1 MERVNIAQIDIDVDS
16 LIAKS
21 AEVREKL
28 INIGNEM
35 KVLKDDFS
43 KGNISIEEYTKRLTL
58 LTAEQKGQ
66 RDELR
71 VYDTLVKNHITTEA
85 KEIDTNKKKTGSIK
99 ELSASLSQNK
109 HIYQLL
115 SEEERN
121 NAEVGGK
128 LLAVIQEQ
136 DKKYKELQKSIGN
149 NQVDVGNYRQAILDA
164 VGDNQAFG
172 TSMNSVVNTFNSLK
186 VNVVA
191 LATPFT
197 NFVQTGKIA
206 PGVLNATATATG
218 NVSTGMKILRGAI
231 ISTGIGAL
239 IVALG
244 SLISYFTS
252 TQEGVNKV
260 NKVLTPLKVLFQT
273 LFGVVQ
279 QVGKVLVEAFKA
291 AWEPIKKVGEF
302 IGTFLITPIKQ
313 VVGVVKGLG
322 KILTGNFKGAW
333 EEVKKPAQ
341 DLVNK
346 GKEMG
351 KAVGEARA
359 KYAELGKEMK
369 GIVGGIGNTMDEAL
383 KRGQRIE
390 EINQKLAKS
399 EAEHIEKTEALK
411 ELFAEQNQ
419 IARDTS
425 KSVEEREKAAK
436 ASVETLKQINALAIE
451 RNKLEIER
459 IELQQKSNDTSD
471 AERAEL
477 ARKKAELIANNKE
490 RINAET
496 AQNKVINSVNRARND
511 EAKEQA
517 DKARARMQEELKQQ
531 REAVE
536 EYVKTNSAVAKS
548 LQERLAI
555 EEKGMKDRLAVLEKE
570 KSKGFIKQNEYE
582 KQKREIEEAYLKIR
596 TDLSIE
602 AVKKEA
608 EQYELQNKT
617 KIDSE
622 TRLTA
627 ELIAQEQARQDAIYQ
642 KKVEALEKE
651 KQLKQEA
658 HNWDYNAEDAY
669 QQQLQE
675 LREGYNEKS
684 RELKKQAD
692 EQEKEQRALNDEL
705 DFQERIARLESEGAG
720 EYEIRY
726 AQLENENALAIQKAD
741 EQHEA
746 GQLSDEQYQ
755 RTLEGIRKDYAKKKI
770 AIDKSVE
777 EAKLMAFQSVFS
789 QIKGLVGEQTALGKA
804 AAIAETTI
812 NTYVA
817 AQKAYSSMAEIPVVG
832 TALGAAAAAL
842 AVASGLA
849 NVKKIAETNVKY
861 EKGGLL
867 KGKSHNEGGIP
878 FTVAGRG
885 GFEAEGGEYLVNK
898 RATAM
903 YFPVLE
909 AINRS
914 AGYGNYN
921 PVYMAAGGVIKQIP
935 DAQIDYKEM
944 MNAIKEGAM
953 QGTQAGAYEGS
964 MQGALQG
971 TQQGA
976 FEGAR
981 AGSLEGSMQGA
992 FEGATMGTT
1001 SGLTDSILRISD
1013 NERARQSASI

>member
-85 KEIDTNKKKTGSIK
+85 KQIASNNTMKGSIK
-99 ELSASLSQNK
+99 ELSAALSQNK
-109 HIYQLL
+109 HIYQQL

-186 VNVVA
+186 VNVIA

-322 KILTGNFKGAW
+322 KILTGDFKGAW

-369 GIVGGIGNTMDEAL
+369 GIVGGIGNTMNEAL

-390 EINQKLAKS
+390 EINQRLAKS

-471 AERAEL
+471 EEKADL
-477 ARKKAELIANNKE
+477 ARKKAELNAANRE
-490 RINAET
+490 MLNAET
-496 AQNKVINSVNRARND
+496 AQNKVINSIRNTARQEENAR
-511 EAKEQA
+511 AKEQA

-555 EEKGMKDRLAVLEKE
+555 EEKGMQDRLAVLEKE
-570 KSKGFIKQNEYE
+570 KSKGLIKKNEYE
-582 KQKREIEEAYLKIR
+582 KQKREIEEAYLKTR

-627 ELIAQEQARQDAIYQ
+627 ELIAQEQDRQEAIYQ

-658 HNWDYNAEDAY
+658 HDWDYNAEDAY

-675 LREGYNEKS
+675 LREGYNEKAK
-684 RELKKQAD
+684 ELNKQQS
-692 EQEKEQRALNDEL
+692 EIEKEEKKAQQEL
-705 DFQERIARLESEGAG
+705 DFQDKLLTLQEQGATQWEIEEEQMRQNHEQEREALNELLASNQVSQEEYNKRLSILNRKQSQDDINLKRKTEESKLQLALGALSQAKQLFG
-720 EYEIRY
+720 E
-726 AQLENENALAIQKAD
+726 
-741 EQHEA
+741 H
-746 GQLSDEQYQ
+746 
-755 RTLEGIRKDYAKKKI
+755 
-770 AIDKSVE
+770 
-777 EAKLMAFQSVFS
+777 
-789 QIKGLVGEQTALGKA
+789 TAVGKA
-804 AAIAETTI
+804 AAVAEAMI
-812 NTYVA
+812 NTYLGIT
-817 AQKAYSSMAEIPVVG
+817 KALSAYPPPYNAIMAGV
-832 TALGAAAAAL
+832 TGAMGML
-842 AVASGLA
+842 
-849 NVKKIAETNVKY
+849 NVKKIMETNVKY
-861 EKGGLL
+861 EKGGIL

-885 GFEAEGGEYLVNK
+885 GFEAEGGEYIVNK

-914 AGYGNYN
+914 VSNGNYN
-921 PVYMAAGGVIKQIP
+921 PVYMQAGGVIKQLP
-935 DAQIDYKEM
+935 EMKIDYTEITK
-944 MNAIKEGAM
+944 AVREGAM
-953 QGTQAGAYEGS
+953 QGTQTGAYEGA
-964 MQGALQG
+964 MQGAFQG
-971 TQQGA
+971 SQQGA

-992 FEGATMGTT
+992 YEGATMGTT
-1001 SGLTDSILRISD
+1001 SGLTDSILQISD

>member
-16 LIAKS
+16 LITKS

-35 KVLKDDFS
+35 KALKDDFS

-85 KEIDTNKKKTGSIK
+85 KQIASNNTMKGSIK
-99 ELSASLSQNK
+99 ELSAALSQNK
-109 HIYQLL
+109 HIYQQL

-121 NAEVGGK
+121 NVEVGGK

-136 DKKYKELQKSIGN
+136 DKKYKDLQKSIGN

-197 NFVQTGKIA
+197 NFVQTGKMA

-322 KILTGNFKGAW
+322 KILTGDFKGAW

-390 EINQKLAKS
+390 EINQRLVKS

-436 ASVETLKQINALAIE
+436 ASVETLKQINALARE
-451 RNKLEIER
+451 RNQLEVER

-471 AERAEL
+471 EEKADL
-477 ARKKAELIANNKE
+477 ARKKAELNAANRE
-490 RINAET
+490 MLNAET
-496 AQNKVINSVNRARND
+496 AQNKVINSIRNTARQEENAR
-511 EAKEQA
+511 AKEQA

-531 REAVE
+531 REVVE

-555 EEKGMKDRLAVLEKE
+555 EEKGMQDRLAVLEKE
-570 KSKGFIKQNEYE
+570 KSKGLIKKNEYE
-582 KQKREIEEAYLKIR
+582 KQKREIEEAYLKTR

-627 ELIAQEQARQDAIYQ
+627 ELIVQEQDRQEAIYQ

-651 KQLKQEA
+651 KKLKQEA

-675 LREGYNEKS
+675 LREGYDEKAK
-684 RELKKQAD
+684 ELSKQQSD
-692 EQEKEQRALNDEL
+692 IEKEEKKAQQEL
-705 DFQERIARLESEGAG
+705 DFQDKLLTLQEQGATQWEIEEEQMRQNHEQEREALNELLASNQVSQEEYNKRLSILNRKQSQDEINLKRKTEESKLQLALGALSQAKQLFG
-720 EYEIRY
+720 E
-726 AQLENENALAIQKAD
+726 
-741 EQHEA
+741 H
-746 GQLSDEQYQ
+746 
-755 RTLEGIRKDYAKKKI
+755 
-770 AIDKSVE
+770 
-777 EAKLMAFQSVFS
+777 
-789 QIKGLVGEQTALGKA
+789 TAVGKA
-804 AAIAETTI
+804 AAVAEAMI
-812 NTYVA
+812 NTYLGIT
-817 AQKAYSSMAEIPVVG
+817 KALSAYPPPYNAIMAGV
-832 TALGAAAAAL
+832 TGAMGML
-842 AVASGLA
+842 
-849 NVKKIAETNVKY
+849 NVKKIMETNVKY
-861 EKGGLL
+861 EKGGIL

-878 FTVAGRG
+878 FTVAGLG
-885 GFEAEGGEYLVNK
+885 GFEAEGGEYIVNK

-914 AGYGNYN
+914 VSNGNYN
-921 PVYMAAGGVIKQIP
+921 PVYMQAGGVIKQLP
-935 DAQIDYKEM
+935 EMKIDYTEITK
-944 MNAIKEGAM
+944 AVREGAM
-953 QGTQAGAYEGS
+953 QGTQTGAYEGA
-964 MQGALQG
+964 MQGAFQG
-971 TQQGA
+971 SQQGA

-992 FEGATMGTT
+992 YEGATMGTT

>member
-186 VNVVA
+186 VNIVA

-197 NFVQTGKIA
+197 NFVQTGKMA

-322 KILTGNFKGAW
+322 KILTGDFKGAW

-351 KAVGEARA
+351 QAVANGR
-359 KYAELGKEMK
+359 KRLNELGKDWK
-369 GIVGGIGNTMDEAL
+369 DVANNFGNIMDEAL

-390 EINQKLAKS
+390 EINQKLVKS

-436 ASVETLKQINALAIE
+436 ASVETLKQINALARE
-451 RNKLEIER
+451 RNQLEVER

-471 AERAEL
+471 EEKADL
-477 ARKKAELIANNKE
+477 ARKKAELNAANRE
-490 RINAET
+490 MLNAET
-496 AQNKVINSVNRARND
+496 AQNKVINSIRNTARQEENAR
-511 EAKEQA
+511 AKEQA

-555 EEKGMKDRLAVLEKE
+555 EEKGMQDRLAVLEKE
-570 KSKGFIKQNEYE
+570 KSKGLIKKNEYE
-582 KQKREIEEAYLKIR
+582 KQKREIEEAYLKTR

-675 LREGYNEKS
+675 LREGYNEKAK
-684 RELKKQAD
+684 ELSKQQS
-692 EQEKEQRALNDEL
+692 EIEKEEKKAQQEL
-705 DFQERIARLESEGAG
+705 DFQDKLLTLQEQGATQWEIEEEQMRQNHEQEREALNELLASNQVSQE
-720 EYEIRY
+720 EY
-726 AQLENENALAIQKAD
+726 NK
-741 EQHEA
+741 
-746 GQLSDEQYQ
+746 QLSILNRKQSQDEIN
-755 RTLEGIRKDYAKKKI
+755 LKRKTEESKLQLALGALSQAKQ
-770 AIDKSVE
+770 
-777 EAKLMAFQSVFS
+777 LF
-789 QIKGLVGEQTALGKA
+789 GEHTAVGKA
-804 AAIAETTI
+804 AAVAEAMI
-812 NTYVA
+812 NTYLGIT
-817 AQKAYSSMAEIPVVG
+817 KALSAYPPPYNAIMAGV
-832 TALGAAAAAL
+832 TGAMGML
-842 AVASGLA
+842 
-849 NVKKIAETNVKY
+849 NVKKIMETNVKY
-861 EKGGLL
+861 EKGGIL

-885 GFEAEGGEYLVNK
+885 GFEAEGGEYIVNK

-914 AGYGNYN
+914 VSNGNYN
-921 PVYMAAGGVIKQIP
+921 PVYMQAGGVIKQLP
-935 DAQIDYKEM
+935 EMKIDYTEITK
-944 MNAIKEGAM
+944 AVREGAM
-953 QGTQAGAYEGS
+953 QGTQTGAYEGA
-964 MQGALQG
+964 MQGAFQG
-971 TQQGA
+971 SQQGA

>member
-71 VYDTLVKNHITTEA
+71 VYDTLVKNHIATEA

-186 VNVVA
+186 VNIVA

-197 NFVQTGKIA
+197 NFVQTGKMA

-260 NKVLTPLKVLFQT
+260 NKVLTPLKVLFQS
-273 LFGVVQ
+273 LIGVSQ
-279 QVGKVLVEAFKA
+279 QVGKVLVDTFKA
-291 AWEPIKKVGEF
+291 VWEPIKKIGEF
-302 IGTFLITPIKQ
+302 IGTYLIMPIKQ

-322 KILTGNFKGAW
+322 KVLTGDFKGAW

-351 KAVGEARA
+351 QAVANGR
-359 KYAELGKEMK
+359 KRLNELGKDWK
-369 GIVGGIGNTMDEAL
+369 DVANNFGNIMDEAL

-390 EINQKLAKS
+390 EINQRLAKS

-436 ASVETLKQINALAIE
+436 ASVETLKQINALARE
-451 RNKLEIER
+451 RNQLEVER

-471 AERAEL
+471 EEKADL
-477 ARKKAELIANNKE
+477 ARKKAELNAANRE
-490 RINAET
+490 MLNAET
-496 AQNKVINSVNRARND
+496 AQNKVINSIRNTARQEENAR
-511 EAKEQA
+511 AKEQA

-555 EEKGMKDRLAVLEKE
+555 EEKGMQDRLAVLEKE
-570 KSKGFIKQNEYE
+570 KSKGLIKQNEYE
-582 KQKREIEEAYLKIR
+582 KQKREIEEAYLKTR

-617 KIDSE
+617 KINSE

-675 LREGYNEKS
+675 LKEGYNEKAK
-684 RELKKQAD
+684 ELGKQQS
-692 EQEKEQRALNDEL
+692 EIEKEEKKAQQEL
-705 DFQERIARLESEGAG
+705 DFQDKLLTLQEQGATQWEIEEEQMRQNHEQEREALNELLASNQVSQEEYNKRLSILNRKQSQDEINLKRKTEESK
-720 EYEIRY
+720 
-726 AQLENENALAIQKAD
+726 LSLA
-741 EQHEA
+741 
-746 GQLSDEQYQ
+746 
-755 RTLEGIRKDYAKKKI
+755 
-770 AIDKSVE
+770 
-777 EAKLMAFQSVFS
+777 QSVFG
-789 QIKGLVGEQTALGKA
+789 GLKSLAGEQSALGKA
-804 AAIAETTI
+804 AAIAEATI
-812 NTYVA
+812 NTYLGVSKAISQGLPMGAVMA
-817 AQKAYSSMAEIPVVG
+817 AV
-832 TALGAAAAAL
+832 TL
-842 AVASGLA
+842 ATGMM
-849 NVKKIAETNVKY
+849 NVKKIMETNVKY
-861 EKGGLL
+861 EKGGIL

-878 FTVAGRG
+878 FTVAGLG
-885 GFEAEGGEYLVNK
+885 GFEAEGGEYIVNK

-914 AGYGNYN
+914 VSNGNYN
-921 PVYMAAGGVIKQIP
+921 PVYMQAGGVIKQ
-935 DAQIDYKEM
+935 AYEMKIDYTEITK
-944 MNAIKEGAM
+944 AVREGAM
-953 QGTQAGAYEGS
+953 QGTQTGAYEGA
-964 MQGALQG
+964 MQGAFQG

-992 FEGATMGTT
+992 YEGATMGTT

>member
-35 KVLKDDFS
+35 KALKDDFS

-85 KEIDTNKKKTGSIK
+85 KQIASNTTMKGSIK
-99 ELSASLSQNK
+99 ELSAALSQNK
-109 HIYQLL
+109 HIYQQL

-136 DKKYKELQKSIGN
+136 DKKYKDLQKSIGN

-369 GIVGGIGNTMDEAL
+369 GIIGGIGDTMNEAL

-436 ASVETLKQINALAIE
+436 ASVETLKQINALARE
-451 RNKLEIER
+451 RNQLEVER

-471 AERAEL
+471 EEKADL
-477 ARKKAELIANNKE
+477 ARKKAELNAANRE
-490 RINAET
+490 MLNAET
-496 AQNKVINSVNRARND
+496 AQNKVINSIRNTARQEENAR
-511 EAKEQA
+511 AKEQA

-555 EEKGMKDRLAVLEKE
+555 EEKGMQDRLALLDKE
-570 KSKGFIKQNEYE
+570 KANGLIKKNEYE
-582 KQKREIEEAYLKIR
+582 KQKREIEREFLK
-596 TDLSIE
+596 TKVELSIE

-675 LREGYNEKS
+675 LRQGYDEQS
-684 RELKKQAD
+684 RELSKQQSD
-692 EQEKEQRALNDEL
+692 IEKEEKKAQQEL
-705 DFQERIARLESEGAG
+705 DFQDKLLTLQEQGATQWEIEEEQMRQNHEQEREALNELLASNQVSQEEYNKRLSILNRKQSQDEINLKRKTEESKLQLALGALSQAKQLFG
-720 EYEIRY
+720 E
-726 AQLENENALAIQKAD
+726 
-741 EQHEA
+741 H
-746 GQLSDEQYQ
+746 
-755 RTLEGIRKDYAKKKI
+755 
-770 AIDKSVE
+770 
-777 EAKLMAFQSVFS
+777 
-789 QIKGLVGEQTALGKA
+789 TAVGKA
-804 AAIAETTI
+804 AAVAEAMI
-812 NTYVA
+812 NTYLGIT
-817 AQKAYSSMAEIPVVG
+817 KALSAYPPPYNAIMAGV
-832 TALGAAAAAL
+832 TGAMGML
-842 AVASGLA
+842 
-849 NVKKIAETNVKY
+849 NVKKIMETNVKY
-861 EKGGLL
+861 EKGGIL

-878 FTVAGRG
+878 FTVAGLG
-885 GFEAEGGEYLVNK
+885 GFEAEGGEYIVNK

-914 AGYGNYN
+914 VSNGNYN
-921 PVYMAAGGVIKQIP
+921 PVYMQAGGVIKQLP
-935 DAQIDYKEM
+935 EMKIDYTEITK
-944 MNAIKEGAM
+944 AVREGAM
-953 QGTQAGAYEGS
+953 QGTQTGAYEGA
-964 MQGALQG
+964 MQGAFQG
-971 TQQGA
+971 SQQGA

-992 FEGATMGTT
+992 YEGATMGTT

>member
-1 MERVNIAQIDIDVDS
+1 MERVNIAQVDIDVDS

-28 INIGNEM
+28 INISNEM
-35 KVLKDDFS
+35 KTLKDDFS
-43 KGNISIEEYTKRLTL
+43 KGNISIEEYTKGLTT
-58 LTAEQKGQ
+58 LTAEQKVQ

-85 KEIDTNKKKTGSIK
+85 KRMASNNTMKGSIK
-99 ELSASLSQNK
+99 ELSAALSQNK
-109 HIYQLL
+109 HIYQQL

-322 KILTGNFKGAW
+322 KILTGDFKGAW

-369 GIVGGIGNTMDEAL
+369 GIVGGIGDTMDEAL

-390 EINQKLAKS
+390 EINQKLVKS

-436 ASVETLKQINALAIE
+436 ASVETLKQINALARE
-451 RNKLEIER
+451 RNQLEVER

-471 AERAEL
+471 EEKADL
-477 ARKKAELIANNKE
+477 ARKKAELNAANRE
-490 RINAET
+490 MLNAET
-496 AQNKVINSVNRARND
+496 AQNKVINSIRNTARQEENAR
-511 EAKEQA
+511 AKEQA

-555 EEKGMKDRLAVLEKE
+555 EEKGMQDRLAVLDKE
-570 KSKGFIKQNEYE
+570 KSKGLIKKNEYE
-582 KQKREIEEAYLKIR
+582 KQKREIEEAYLKTR

-627 ELIAQEQARQDAIYQ
+627 ELIVQEQARQEAIYQ

-658 HNWDYNAEDAY
+658 HDWDYNAEDAY

-684 RELKKQAD
+684 RELSKQQSEIEKEEKKAQQEFDFQDKLLTLQEQGATQWEIEEEQMRQNH
-692 EQEKEQRALNDEL
+692 EQEREALNELLASNQVSQEEYNKRLSILNRKQSQDEINL
-705 DFQERIARLESEGAG
+705 KRKTEESKLQLALGALSQAKQLFG
-720 EYEIRY
+720 E
-726 AQLENENALAIQKAD
+726 
-741 EQHEA
+741 H
-746 GQLSDEQYQ
+746 
-755 RTLEGIRKDYAKKKI
+755 
-770 AIDKSVE
+770 
-777 EAKLMAFQSVFS
+777 
-789 QIKGLVGEQTALGKA
+789 TAVGKA
-804 AAIAETTI
+804 AAVAEAMI
-812 NTYVA
+812 NTYLGIT
-817 AQKAYSSMAEIPVVG
+817 KALSAYPPPYNAIMAGV
-832 TALGAAAAAL
+832 TGAMGML
-842 AVASGLA
+842 
-849 NVKKIAETNVKY
+849 NVKKIMETNVKY
-861 EKGGLL
+861 EKGGIL

-885 GFEAEGGEYLVNK
+885 GFEAEGGEFLVNK
-898 RATAM
+898 KATAM

-914 AGYGNYN
+914 VSNGNYN
-921 PVYMAAGGVIKQIP
+921 PVYMQAGGVIKQLP
-935 DAQIDYKEM
+935 EMKIDYTEITK
-944 MNAIKEGAM
+944 AVREGAM
-953 QGTQAGAYEGS
+953 QGTQTGAYEGA
-964 MQGALQG
+964 MQGAFQG
-971 TQQGA
+971 SQQGA

-992 FEGATMGTT
+992 YEGATMGTT

>member
-172 TSMNSVVNTFNSLK
+172 TSMNSVVNTFNSFK

-197 NFVQTGKIA
+197 NFVQTGKMA

-322 KILTGNFKGAW
+322 KILTGDFKGAW

-369 GIVGGIGNTMDEAL
+369 GIVGGIGDTMDEAL

-436 ASVETLKQINALAIE
+436 ASVETLKQINALARE
-451 RNKLEIER
+451 RNQLEVER

-471 AERAEL
+471 EEKADL
-477 ARKKAELIANNKE
+477 ARKKAELNAANRE
-490 RINAET
+490 MLNAET
-496 AQNKVINSVNRARND
+496 AQNKVINSIRNTARQEENAR
-511 EAKEQA
+511 AKEQA
-517 DKARARMQEELKQQ
+517 DKARAHLEEQLKWQK
-531 REAVE
+531 EAVE

-548 LQERLAI
+548 LQERLEI
-555 EEKGMKDRLAVLEKE
+555 EEKGMQDRLAVLEKE
-570 KSKGFIKQNEYE
+570 KYKGLIKQNEYE
-582 KQKREIEEAYLKIR
+582 KQKREIEEAYLKTR

-651 KQLKQEA
+651 KKLKQEA
-658 HNWDYNAEDAY
+658 HDWDYNAEDAY

-675 LREGYNEKS
+675 LRQGYDEQS
-684 RELKKQAD
+684 RELSKQQSD
-692 EQEKEQRALNDEL
+692 IEKEEKKSQQEL
-705 DFQERIARLESEGAG
+705 DFQDKLLTLQEQGATQWEIEEEQMRQNHEQEREALNELLASNQVSQEEYNKRLSILNRKQSQDEINLKRKTEESKLQLALGALSQAKQLFG
-720 EYEIRY
+720 E
-726 AQLENENALAIQKAD
+726 
-741 EQHEA
+741 H
-746 GQLSDEQYQ
+746 
-755 RTLEGIRKDYAKKKI
+755 
-770 AIDKSVE
+770 
-777 EAKLMAFQSVFS
+777 
-789 QIKGLVGEQTALGKA
+789 TAVGKA
-804 AAIAETTI
+804 AAVAEAMI
-812 NTYVA
+812 NTYLGIT
-817 AQKAYSSMAEIPVVG
+817 KALSAYPPPYNAIMAGV
-832 TALGAAAAAL
+832 TGAMGML
-842 AVASGLA
+842 
-849 NVKKIAETNVKY
+849 NVKKIMETNVKY

-885 GFEAEGGEYLVNK
+885 GFEAEDGEFLVNK
-898 RATAM
+898 KATKKNLPLLN
-903 YFPVLE
+903 FLNSDVS
-909 AINRS
+909 NGS
-914 AGYGNYN
+914 YN
-921 PVYMAAGGVIKQIP
+921 PVYMQAGGVIKQ
-935 DAQIDYKEM
+935 AYEMKIDYTEITK
-944 MNAIKEGAM
+944 AVREGAM
-953 QGTQAGAYEGS
+953 QGTQTGAYEGA
-964 MQGALQG
+964 MQGAFQG
-971 TQQGA
+971 SQQGA

-992 FEGATMGTT
+992 YEGATMGTT

>member
-1 MERVNIAQIDIDVDS
+1 MERVNIAQVDIDVDS

-43 KGNISIEEYTKRLTL
+43 RGNISIEEYTKKLTL

-85 KEIDTNKKKTGSIK
+85 KQIASNNTMKGSIK
-99 ELSASLSQNK
+99 ELSAALSQNK
-109 HIYQLL
+109 HIYQQL

-197 NFVQTGKIA
+197 NFVQTGKMA

-359 KYAELGKEMK
+359 KYTELGKEMK
-369 GIVGGIGNTMDEAL
+369 GIVGGIGDTMDEAI
-383 KRGQRIE
+383 KRGRRIE
-390 EINQKLAKS
+390 EINQRLEES
-399 EAEHIEKTEALK
+399 EAGYIEKTEALK

-548 LQERLAI
+548 LQDRLAI
-555 EEKGMKDRLAVLEKE
+555 EEKGMQDRLAVLEKE
-570 KSKGFIKQNEYE
+570 KSKGLIKKNEYE
-582 KQKREIEEAYLKIR
+582 KQKREIEEAYLKTR

-627 ELIAQEQARQDAIYQ
+627 ELIAQEQARQEAIYQ

-658 HNWDYNAEDAY
+658 HDWDYNAEDAY

-675 LREGYNEKS
+675 LRQGYDEKAK
-684 RELKKQAD
+684 ELSKQQSEIDKEEKKAQ
-692 EQEKEQRALNDEL
+692 QEL
-705 DFQERIARLESEGAG
+705 DFQDKLLTLQEQGATQWEIEEEQMRQNHEQEREALNELLASNQVSQEEYNKRLSILNRKQSQDEINLKRKTEESKLQLALGALSQAKQLFG
-720 EYEIRY
+720 E
-726 AQLENENALAIQKAD
+726 
-741 EQHEA
+741 H
-746 GQLSDEQYQ
+746 
-755 RTLEGIRKDYAKKKI
+755 
-770 AIDKSVE
+770 
-777 EAKLMAFQSVFS
+777 
-789 QIKGLVGEQTALGKA
+789 TAVGKA
-804 AAIAETTI
+804 AAVAEAMI
-812 NTYVA
+812 NTYLGIT
-817 AQKAYSSMAEIPVVG
+817 KALSAYPPPYNAIMAGV
-832 TALGAAAAAL
+832 TGAMGML
-842 AVASGLA
+842 
-849 NVKKIAETNVKY
+849 NVKKIMETNVKY
-861 EKGGLL
+861 EKGGILR
-867 KGKSHNEGGIP
+867 GKSHNEGGIP

-885 GFEAEGGEYLVNK
+885 GFEAEGGEFLVNK
-898 RATAM
+898 KATRKNLPLLN
-903 YFPVLE
+903 FL
-909 AINRS
+909 NS
-914 AGYGNYN
+914 DTSNGSYN
-921 PVYMAAGGVIKQIP
+921 PVYMQAGGVIKQLP
-935 DAQIDYKEM
+935 EMKIDYTEITK
-944 MNAIKEGAM
+944 AVREGAM
-953 QGTQAGAYEGS
+953 QGTQTGAYEGA
-964 MQGALQG
+964 MQGAFQG
-971 TQQGA
+971 SQQGA

-992 FEGATMGTT
+992 YEGATMGTT
-1001 SGLTDSILRISD
+1001 SGLTNSILRISD
-1013 NERARQSASI
+1013 NERARQSASV

>member
-43 KGNISIEEYTKRLTL
+43 KGNISIEEYTKRITL

-71 VYDTLVKNHITTEA
+71 VYDTLVKNHITTGA
-85 KEIDTNKKKTGSIK
+85 KQIASNTTMKGSIK
-99 ELSASLSQNK
+99 ELSAALSQNK
-109 HIYQLL
+109 HIYQQL

-136 DKKYKELQKSIGN
+136 DKKYKDLQKSIGN

-369 GIVGGIGNTMDEAL
+369 GIVGGIGDTMDEAL

-548 LQERLAI
+548 LQERLTI
-555 EEKGMKDRLAVLEKE
+555 EEKGMQDRLAVLDKE
-570 KSKGFIKQNEYE
+570 KSKGLIKKNEYE
-582 KQKREIEEAYLKIR
+582 KQKREIEEAFLKTR

-608 EQYELQNKT
+608 EQYKLQNKT

-627 ELIAQEQARQDAIYQ
+627 ELIAQEQARQEAIYQ

-658 HNWDYNAEDAY
+658 HDWDYNAEDVY

-675 LREGYNEKS
+675 LREGYDEKS
-684 RELKKQAD
+684 RELSKQQS
-692 EQEKEQRALNDEL
+692 EIEKEEKKSQQEL
-705 DFQERIARLESEGAG
+705 DFQDKLLTLQEQGATQWEIEEEQMRQNHEQEREALNELLASNQVSQEEYNKRLSILNRKQSQDEINLKRKTEESKLQLALGALSQAKQLFG
-720 EYEIRY
+720 E
-726 AQLENENALAIQKAD
+726 
-741 EQHEA
+741 H
-746 GQLSDEQYQ
+746 
-755 RTLEGIRKDYAKKKI
+755 
-770 AIDKSVE
+770 
-777 EAKLMAFQSVFS
+777 
-789 QIKGLVGEQTALGKA
+789 TAVGKA
-804 AAIAETTI
+804 AAVAEAMI
-812 NTYVA
+812 NTYLGIT
-817 AQKAYSSMAEIPVVG
+817 KALSAYPPPYNAIMAGV
-832 TALGAAAAAL
+832 TGAMGML
-842 AVASGLA
+842 
-849 NVKKIAETNVKY
+849 NVKKIMETNVKY
-861 EKGGLL
+861 EKGGIL

-914 AGYGNYN
+914 VSNGNYN
-921 PVYMAAGGVIKQIP
+921 PVYMQVGGVIKQLP
-935 DAQIDYKEM
+935 EMKIDYTEITK
-944 MNAIKEGAM
+944 AVREGAM
-953 QGTQAGAYEGS
+953 QGTQTGAYEGA
-964 MQGALQG
+964 MQGAFQG
-971 TQQGA
+971 SQQGA

>member
-28 INIGNEM
+28 INISNEM
-35 KVLKDDFS
+35 KALKDDFS

-58 LTAEQKGQ
+58 LTAEQRGQ
-66 RDELR
+66 SDELR

-85 KEIDTNKKKTGSIK
+85 KQMASNNTMKGSIK
-99 ELSASLSQNK
+99 ELSAALSQNK
-109 HIYQLL
+109 HIYQQL

-191 LATPFT
+191 LATPFA
-197 NFVQTGKIA
+197 NFVQTGKMA

-252 TQEGVNKV
+252 TQEGANKV

-369 GIVGGIGNTMDEAL
+369 GIVGGIGDTMDEAL

-548 LQERLAI
+548 LQERLEI
-555 EEKGMKDRLAVLEKE
+555 EEKGMQDRLAVLEKE
-570 KSKGFIKQNEYE
+570 KSKGLIKQNEYE
-582 KQKREIEEAYLKIR
+582 KQKREIEEAYLKTR

-627 ELIAQEQARQDAIYQ
+627 ELILQEQDRQEAIYQ

-651 KQLKQEA
+651 KKLKQEA
-658 HNWDYNAEDAY
+658 HDWDYNAEDAY

-675 LREGYNEKS
+675 LRQGYDEQS
-684 RELKKQAD
+684 RELKKQAY
-692 EQEKEQRALNDEL
+692 EQEKEQRALNAEL

-726 AQLENENALAIQKAD
+726 AQLENENTLAIQKAD
-741 EQHEA
+741 ELHEA

-777 EAKLMAFQSVFS
+777 EAKLIAFQSVFS

-812 NTYVA
+812 NTYIA
-817 AQKAYSSMAEIPVVG
+817 AQKAYSAMAGIPVVG
-832 TALGAAAAAL
+832 PALGAVAAGAA
-842 AVASGLA
+842 VVSGML
-849 NVKKIAETNVKY
+849 NVKKIMETNVKY
-861 EKGGLL
+861 EKGGIL

-903 YFPVLE
+903 YFPLLE
-909 AINRS
+909 TINRS
-914 AGYGNYN
+914 VSNGNYN
-921 PVYMAAGGVIKQIP
+921 PVYMQAGGVIKQLP
-935 DAQIDYKEM
+935 EMKIDYTEITK
-944 MNAIKEGAM
+944 AVREGAM
-953 QGTQAGAYEGS
+953 QGTQTGAYEGA
-964 MQGALQG
+964 MHGAFQGS
-971 TQQGA
+971 QQGA

-992 FEGATMGTT
+992 YEGATMGTT

>member
-28 INIGNEM
+28 INISNEM
-35 KVLKDDFS
+35 KSLKDDFS

-109 HIYQLL
+109 HIYQQL

-197 NFVQTGKIA
+197 NFVQTGKMA

-322 KILTGNFKGAW
+322 KILTGDFKGAW

-369 GIVGGIGNTMDEAL
+369 GIVGGIGDTMDEAL

-390 EINQKLAKS
+390 EINQRLAKS

-436 ASVETLKQINALAIE
+436 ASVETLKQINALARE
-451 RNKLEIER
+451 RNQLEVER

-471 AERAEL
+471 EEKADL
-477 ARKKAELIANNKE
+477 ARKKAELNAANRE
-490 RINAET
+490 MLNAET
-496 AQNKVINSVNRARND
+496 AQNKVINSIRNTARQEENAR
-511 EAKEQA
+511 AKEQA

-548 LQERLAI
+548 LQERLTI
-555 EEKGMKDRLAVLEKE
+555 EEKGMKDRLDILEIEKTKGLIKQREYEKE
-570 KSKGFIKQNEYE
+570 KK
-582 KQKREIEEAYLKIR
+582 EIEREFLK
-596 TDLSIE
+596 TKVELSIE
-602 AVKKEA
+602 AVKKEV

-627 ELIAQEQARQDAIYQ
+627 ELIVQEQARQDAIYQ

-651 KQLKQEA
+651 KKLKQEA

-675 LREGYNEKS
+675 LREGYNEKAK
-684 RELKKQAD
+684 ELSKQQS
-692 EQEKEQRALNDEL
+692 EIEKEEKKAQQEL
-705 DFQERIARLESEGAG
+705 DFQDKLLTLQEQGATQWEIEEEQMRQNHEQEREALNELLASNQVSQEEYNKRLSILNRKQSQDEINLKRKTEESKLQLALGALSQAKQLFG
-720 EYEIRY
+720 E
-726 AQLENENALAIQKAD
+726 
-741 EQHEA
+741 H
-746 GQLSDEQYQ
+746 
-755 RTLEGIRKDYAKKKI
+755 
-770 AIDKSVE
+770 
-777 EAKLMAFQSVFS
+777 
-789 QIKGLVGEQTALGKA
+789 TAVGKA
-804 AAIAETTI
+804 AAVAEAMI
-812 NTYVA
+812 NTYLGIT
-817 AQKAYSSMAEIPVVG
+817 KALSAYPPPYNAIMAGV
-832 TALGAAAAAL
+832 TGAMGML
-842 AVASGLA
+842 
-849 NVKKIAETNVKY
+849 NVKKIMETNVKY

-885 GFEAEGGEYLVNK
+885 GFEAEDGEFLVNK
-898 RATAM
+898 KATKKNLPLLN
-903 YFPVLE
+903 FLNSDVS
-909 AINRS
+909 NGS
-914 AGYGNYN
+914 YN
-921 PVYMAAGGVIKQIP
+921 PVYMQAGGVIKQ
-935 DAQIDYKEM
+935 AYEMKIDYTEITK
-944 MNAIKEGAM
+944 AVREGAM
-953 QGTQAGAYEGS
+953 QGTQTGAYEGA
-964 MQGALQG
+964 MQGAFQG
-971 TQQGA
+971 SQQGA

-992 FEGATMGTT
+992 YEGATMGTT

>member
-43 KGNISIEEYTKRLTL
+43 RGNISIEEYTKKLTL

-85 KEIDTNKKKTGSIK
+85 KQIASNNTMKGSIK
-99 ELSASLSQNK
+99 ELSAALSQNK
-109 HIYQLL
+109 HIYQQL

-186 VNVVA
+186 VNIVA

-197 NFVQTGKIA
+197 NFVQTGKMA

-260 NKVLTPLKVLFQT
+260 NKVLTPLKVLFQS
-273 LFGVVQ
+273 LIGVSQ
-279 QVGKVLVEAFKA
+279 QVGKVLVDTFKA
-291 AWEPIKKVGEF
+291 VWEPIKKIGEF
-302 IGTFLITPIKQ
+302 IGTYLIMPIKQ

-322 KILTGNFKGAW
+322 KILTGDFKGAW

-351 KAVGEARA
+351 QAVANGR
-359 KYAELGKEMK
+359 KRLNELGKDWK
-369 GIVGGIGNTMDEAL
+369 DVANNFGNIMDEAL

-436 ASVETLKQINALAIE
+436 ASVETLKQINALARE
-451 RNKLEIER
+451 RNQLEVER

-471 AERAEL
+471 EEKADL
-477 ARKKAELIANNKE
+477 ARKKAELNAANRE
-490 RINAET
+490 MLNAET
-496 AQNKVINSVNRARND
+496 AQNKVINSIRNTARQEENAR
-511 EAKEQA
+511 AKEKA

-555 EEKGMKDRLAVLEKE
+555 EEKGMQDRLAVLEKE
-570 KSKGFIKQNEYE
+570 KSKGLIKKNEYE
-582 KQKREIEEAYLKIR
+582 KQKREIEEAYLKTR

-627 ELIAQEQARQDAIYQ
+627 ELILQEQTRQEAIYQ

-658 HNWDYNAEDAY
+658 HDWDYNAEDAY

-675 LREGYNEKS
+675 LREGYNEKAK
-684 RELKKQAD
+684 ELSKQQS
-692 EQEKEQRALNDEL
+692 EIEKEEKKAQQEL
-705 DFQERIARLESEGAG
+705 DFQDKLLTLQEQGATQWEIEEEQMRQNHEQEREALNELLASNQVSQE
-720 EYEIRY
+720 EY
-726 AQLENENALAIQKAD
+726 NK
-741 EQHEA
+741 
-746 GQLSDEQYQ
+746 QLSILNRKQSQDEIN
-755 RTLEGIRKDYAKKKI
+755 LKRKTEESKLQLALGALSQAKQ
-770 AIDKSVE
+770 
-777 EAKLMAFQSVFS
+777 LF
-789 QIKGLVGEQTALGKA
+789 GEHTAVGKA
-804 AAIAETTI
+804 AAVAEAMI
-812 NTYVA
+812 NTYLGIT
-817 AQKAYSSMAEIPVVG
+817 KALSAYPPPYNAIMAGV
-832 TALGAAAAAL
+832 TGAMGML
-842 AVASGLA
+842 
-849 NVKKIAETNVKY
+849 NVKKIMETNVKY
-861 EKGGLL
+861 EKGGIL
-867 KGKSHNEGGIP
+867 KGKSHNEGGIH

-914 AGYGNYN
+914 VSNGNYN
-921 PVYMAAGGVIKQIP
+921 PVYMQAGGVIKQLP
-935 DAQIDYKEM
+935 EMKIDYTEITK
-944 MNAIKEGAM
+944 AVREGAM
-953 QGTQAGAYEGS
+953 QGTQTGAYEGA
-964 MQGALQG
+964 MQGAFQG
-971 TQQGA
+971 SQQGA

-992 FEGATMGTT
+992 YEGATMGTT

>member
-1 MERVNIAQIDIDVDS
+1 MERVNIAQVDIDVDS

-35 KVLKDDFS
+35 KALKDDFS

-58 LTAEQKGQ
+58 LTAEQRGQ
-66 RDELR
+66 SDELR

-85 KEIDTNKKKTGSIK
+85 KQMASNNTMKGSIK
-99 ELSASLSQNK
+99 ELSAALSQNK
-109 HIYQLL
+109 HIYQQL

-136 DKKYKELQKSIGN
+136 DKKYKDLQKSIGN

-197 NFVQTGKIA
+197 NFVQTGKMA

-218 NVSTGMKILRGAI
+218 NVSTGMKILRDAI

-260 NKVLTPLKVLFQT
+260 NKVLTPLKVLFQS
-273 LFGVVQ
+273 LIGVSQ
-279 QVGKVLVEAFKA
+279 QVGKVLVDTFKA
-291 AWEPIKKVGEF
+291 VWEPIKKIGEF
-302 IGTFLITPIKQ
+302 IGTYLIMPIKQ

-322 KILTGNFKGAW
+322 KILTGDFKGAW

-351 KAVGEARA
+351 QAVANGR
-359 KYAELGKEMK
+359 KRLNELGKDWK
-369 GIVGGIGNTMDEAL
+369 DVANNFGNIMDEAL

-436 ASVETLKQINALAIE
+436 ASVETLKQINALARE
-451 RNKLEIER
+451 RNQLEVER

-471 AERAEL
+471 EEKADL
-477 ARKKAELIANNKE
+477 ARKKAELNAANRE
-490 RINAET
+490 MLNAET
-496 AQNKVINSVNRARND
+496 AQNKVINSIRNTARQEENAR
-511 EAKEQA
+511 AKEQA

-536 EYVKTNSAVAKS
+536 EYVKTNSSVAKS
-548 LQERLAI
+548 LQERLVI
-555 EEKGMKDRLAVLEKE
+555 EEKGMQDRLAVLEKE
-570 KSKGFIKQNEYE
+570 KSKGLIKKNEYE
-582 KQKREIEEAYLKIR
+582 KQKREIEEAYLKTR

-627 ELIAQEQARQDAIYQ
+627 ELILQEQTRQEAIYQ

-658 HNWDYNAEDAY
+658 HDWDYNAEDAY

-675 LREGYNEKS
+675 LREGYNEKAK
-684 RELKKQAD
+684 ELSKQQSEIDKEEKKAQ
-692 EQEKEQRALNDEL
+692 QEL
-705 DFQERIARLESEGAG
+705 DFQDKLLTLQEQGAMQWEIEEGQMRQNHEQEREALNELLASNQVSQE
-720 EYEIRY
+720 EY
-726 AQLENENALAIQKAD
+726 NK
-741 EQHEA
+741 
-746 GQLSDEQYQ
+746 QLSILNRKQSQDEIN
-755 RTLEGIRKDYAKKKI
+755 LKRKTEESKLQLALGALSQAKQ
-770 AIDKSVE
+770 
-777 EAKLMAFQSVFS
+777 LF
-789 QIKGLVGEQTALGKA
+789 GEHTAVGKA
-804 AAIAETTI
+804 AAVAEAMI
-812 NTYVA
+812 NTYLGIT
-817 AQKAYSSMAEIPVVG
+817 KALSAYPPPYNAIMAGV
-832 TALGAAAAAL
+832 TGAMGML
-842 AVASGLA
+842 
-849 NVKKIAETNVKY
+849 NVKKIMETNVKY
-861 EKGGLL
+861 EKGGIL

-914 AGYGNYN
+914 VSNGNYN
-921 PVYMAAGGVIKQIP
+921 PVYMQAGGAIKQLSEMK
-935 DAQIDYKEM
+935 IDYTEITK
-944 MNAIKEGAM
+944 AVREGAM
-953 QGTQAGAYEGS
+953 QGTQTGAYEGA
-964 MQGALQG
+964 MQGAFQG
-971 TQQGA
+971 SQQGA